1 MVKSPL
7 KIVLLNHCLDHCL
20 VTVTGGPVIAPAPM
34 VTAAGVT
41 VNPVGGMPSETVPV
55 IPSGTGESSSGVQL
69 TEEPLARTAGV
80 QLHVSVLGE
89 SGITSFPEIV
99 TLPATLPENTTC
111 GTNSHFASIAL
122 FTLVRECRL
131 PVLVSHVHASAAFGV
146 PKSAAHATVP
156 FIW

>member
-89 SGITSFPEIV
+89 SGITRFPVIV
-99 TLPATLPENTTC
+99 CPVPVMLAPTET
-111 GTNSHFASIAL
+111 
-122 FTLVRECRL
+122 
-131 PVLVSHVHASAAFGV
+131 VLVPCAMRTEQSRIKNSRRIIGLL
-146 PKSAAHATVP
+146 P
-156 FIW
+156 FLRSLPCLSQYRRI